1 MEVPWY
7 YISPLAVAIIIF
19 FYMKNKQAAR
29 HEKLRD
35 RLKEKQEELMELLRK
50 NAEKDPGSEKS

>member
-7 YISPLAVAIIIF
+7 YISPAAVALIIF

-29 HEKLRD
+29 QEKLRD
-35 RLKEKQEELMELLRK
+35 RLKEKQEELMEVLRK
-50 NAEKDPGSEKS
+50 KAEEEAGSNK